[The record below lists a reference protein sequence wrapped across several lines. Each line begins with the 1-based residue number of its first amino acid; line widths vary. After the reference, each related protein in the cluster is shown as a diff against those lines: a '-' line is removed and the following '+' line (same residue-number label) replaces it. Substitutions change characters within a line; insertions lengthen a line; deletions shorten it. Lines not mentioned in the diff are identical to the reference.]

1 MRALEG
7 NQHQCIDAAS
17 DQFHYGRRTGKEAT
31 TMATRTKQNMGNP
44 SQSRELMM
52 RNLLLITLSV
62 LLLAPA
68 AGARSPERSEQA
80 WDNLKKLRAG
90 EKIEVVDYDMGYL
103 SGKFLSVSGRGI
115 LLEAESDKQQV
126 LVPRRDVLRVITRR
140 PSDRLKNGLAGLGWG
155 ALGGLAVLLGEGH
168 SEMGGEAL
176 MIVPALAVI
185 GAVGGALSTPEMT
198 VYHAAEGRGSWG
210 LPDVDASSAE
220 TAGFEWT
227 DTANADR
234 PSESFSDQPDGWY
247 AEQAPEVTPV
257 VYEVVQPRDAGADA
271 AEQANSTPIEYEVL
285 DPDKFNQ

>member
-1 MRALEG
+1 
-7 NQHQCIDAAS
+7 
-17 DQFHYGRRTGKEAT
+17 
-31 TMATRTKQNMGNP
+31 
-44 SQSRELMM
+44 
-52 RNLLLITLSV
+52 
-62 LLLAPA
+62 
-68 AGARSPERSEQA
+68 
-80 WDNLKKLRAG
+80 
-90 EKIEVVDYDMGYL
+90 
-103 SGKFLSVSGRGI
+103 
-115 LLEAESDKQQV
+115 
-126 LVPRRDVLRVITRR
+126 
-140 PSDRLKNGLAGLGWG
+140 
-155 ALGGLAVLLGEGH
+155 LAVLLGEGH